1 MEQIFFWSLAAGILA
16 ASIAM
21 VTLRNP
27 VTNAVCLVV
36 ALVLQA
42 ALFVTLGAT
51 FLAAV
56 QVIVYAGAVMV
67 LFLFVIM
74 LLDVKAEARRPIPWP
89 KVGAVVLGA
98 VAVVLGIPRLVAAF
112 PSAREPLR
120 WSGQAVSFGAKDLGM
135 LLFSS
140 YAPLFLATGVLLLV
154 ATIGVVVLCR
164 RDPSS

>member
-1 MEQIFFWSLAAGILA
+1 MEQFFFWSLAVGLLA
-16 ASIAM
+16 AATAV

-36 ALVLQA
+36 ALVFQA
-42 ALFVTLGAT
+42 ALFVTLEAT

-89 KVGAVVLGA
+89 KVGAVLVGA
-98 VAVVLGIPRLVAAF
+98 AAVVAGVPKLVAAF
-112 PSAREPLR
+112 PA
-120 WSGQAVSFGAKDLGM
+120 AFGAKELGS
-135 LLFSS
+135 LLFTS

-164 RDPSS
+164 RDPGS

>member
-1 MEQIFFWSLAAGILA
+1 MEQIFFWSLAVGLLA
-16 ASIAM
+16 AATAV

-27 VTNAVCLVV
+27 VTNAVCLVL
-36 ALVLQA
+36 ALVFQA
-42 ALFVTLGAT
+42 ALFVTLEAT

-74 LLDVKAEARRPIPWP
+74 LLDVKVEARRPIPWP
-89 KVGAVVLGA
+89 KVSAVGVGL
-98 VAVVLGIPRLVAAF
+98 VAVIAGIPKLVAAF
-112 PSAREPLR
+112 PAARDPLR
-120 WSGQAVSFGAKDLGM
+120 WSAEATPFGAKELGT
-135 LLFSS
+135 LLFTS

-164 RDPSS
+164 RDLGS